1 MIVFYKRFLFDF
13 PCLLNLSMVCTKVIM
28 PPKRAR
34 VSAECAIA
42 NIMRLMDD
50 DDNSDSDSDDGEIDS
65 DVESDL
71 DSLYGETGQ

>member
-1 MIVFYKRFLFDF
+1 MIIFYKRFLFDF
-13 PCLLNLSMVCTKVIM
+13 PEYFFLNITKVIM
-28 PPKRAR
+28 APKRAR

-50 DDNSDSDSDDGEIDS
+50 DDNSDSDDGEIDS

>member
-1 MIVFYKRFLFDF
+1 
-13 PCLLNLSMVCTKVIM
+13 M

-50 DDNSDSDSDDGEIDS
+50 DDNSDSDDGEIDS
-65 DVESDL
+65 DVECDL

>member
-1 MIVFYKRFLFDF
+1 
-13 PCLLNLSMVCTKVIM
+13 M

-50 DDNSDSDSDDGEIDS
+50 DDNSDSDDGELAFSVRDLFVS
-65 DVESDL
+65 SFVLVCLSFSSFSSVE
-71 DSLYGETGQ
+71 LY